1 METFTP
7 VLTFG
12 LWVYGVYEDTTD
24 PTQVQL
30 YYTIRPA

>member
-12 LWVYGVYEDTTD
+12 LWVYGLYENTID
-24 PTQVQL
+24 PTQPII